1 MNENSEEASPELD
14 LDVLLTRAEAEVGES
29 AEIEADDDGPDDE
42 SGELSADDAPLA
54 ADEESDDD
62 GEDLPAD
69 DEDDLDDED
78 QDDDLEDE
86 DADPD
91 DDEAADEDDPEDE
104 PEDDPRLLE
113 LERKFEQSLRRTAEL
128 EQQNQQLLELAR
140 AGAVPSNQPREQRD
154 PEFEAA
160 WLAANV
166 GGDEALRDYSPAVK
180 KKVLKTAQQLAE
192 ARAHWALNP
201 EAEYQTRFE
210 PLVQRA
216 IQQAIQPFM
225 EARERQAFDSVL
237 APHQDFIEQHRELV
251 IQNLPPTYGAP
262 NPDDPRVMQQR
273 LETAVALAKAKLAE
287 GSVRK
292 RESKVKTKERQT
304 DAKRRSRKRGSRKPR
319 KAQVKSP
326 KLSSTDGD
334 DLSAFAAK
342 LAADPALL
350 EQAERDLR
358 R

>member
-1 MNENSEEASPELD
+1 MNEGNEEAGPELD

-29 AEIEADDDGPDDE
+29 AEIEADDDGPGDE

-62 GEDLPAD
+62 GDYPDDDAD
-69 DEDDLDDED
+69 DLADED
-78 QDDDLEDE
+78 QDDALEIE
-86 DADPD
+86 DGDSD
-91 DDEAADEDDPEDE
+91 DDEADDEADQDDPEE
-104 PEDDPRLLE
+104 DPRILE
-113 LERKFEQSLRRTAEL
+113 LERKFEQSLLRTAEL
-128 EQQNQQLLELAR
+128 ERQNQQLMELAR
-140 AGAVPSNQPREQRD
+140 AGAVPSNQPQEQRD

-225 EARERQAFDSVL
+225 EARERQTIESVL
-237 APHQDFIEQHRELV
+237 APHQEFLEQHRELV
-251 IQNLPPTYGAP
+251 QQHLPPTYGAQNP
-262 NPDDPRVMQQR
+262 NDPRVMQQR

-292 RESKVKTKERQT
+292 RESKVKTKERQAE
-304 DAKRRSRKRGSRKPR
+304 AKRRSRKRGSRKPR
-319 KAQVKSP
+319 KAQVKAP
-326 KLSSTDGD
+326 KLGGVDGD